1 MISSE
6 YWRGGIIGLSE
17 LKRKIKSPL
26 SRSKT
31 DPVIIPKVIKSK
43 FLLGLFGLPAK
54 MERRYLLSDLPESGT
69 HSQQPQNR
77 YIEDDFSD
85 FIDDY

>member
-1 MISSE
+1 M
-6 YWRGGIIGLSE
+6 YWRGGKIGLSE
-17 LKRKIKSPL
+17 LKRKIKSSL

-31 DPVIIPKVIKSK
+31 DPVIKSK